1 MSWSIQPFPFEWR
14 ETFEQEMWKL
24 WRHRL
29 ITEKQVGDDK
39 VLEKM
44 KTRGHGDVK
53 NYFEITDAGKE
64 YLRLIEETDST
75 GEARIIL

>member
-1 MSWSIQPFPFEWR
+1 
-14 ETFEQEMWKL
+14 MWKL

-29 ITEKQVGDDK
+29 IKPKQFGDK

-53 NYFEITDAGKE
+53 NHFKITDAGKE

-75 GEARIIL
+75 GEARVIL